1 LMEVGQLTMFAC
13 YCDSTVHVPGQAALA
28 LAEIV
33 GFAAS
38 SGLQSVSVEVV
49 AHPLLKALILI
60 FCSVVLES
68 TMREGVAA
76 QFRGADAESMVTSFR
91 TMLKGLSD
99 AELLLD
105 ESLQITDDDLLRGS
119 LVMEESLKGQV
130 FSNLLLPDTEEQ
142 ARFQKFIHRQSPP
155 ASQARTPACLRI
167 SLRTS
172 QAQRVGADLFHV
184 RIPHLR
190 GCTDAFHLLGLKLD
204 ADSNFTDLETDSGS
218 SGFRSPNSCLQ
229 SSSDLAATVLS
240 SDFSEA
246 SSGAYLEAL
255 WTFSEVC
262 MKVDARANPPKVVSV
277 HFNYRHRGRQNPRDL
292 HNQHLPD
299 LRMFIRPTQWARV
312 YRTVRAYASAYT
324 PCRSNGEVG
333 EVWIRLGHPSQY
345 RLARRAR
352 MRGADSGHVWI
363 ELKDVCVPARLGS
376 GEMMYIGEEPAQ
388 PAETTARGRSPN
400 ELPLQQ
406 LAVYTRVPEGHWVQR
421 AEENWRTAGTPSNDR
436 NERTDG
442 LVRKLKEATENPEER
457 QAEAQ
462 NWRNSEG
469 EWAERW
475 RTTEAGLHRRL
486 QNSDDDESYL

>member
-142 ARFQKFIHRQSPP
+142 A
-155 ASQARTPACLRI
+155 
-167 SLRTS
+167 
-172 QAQRVGADLFHV
+172 QRVGADLFHV

-204 ADSNFTDLETDSGS
+204 A
-218 SGFRSPNSCLQ
+218 
-229 SSSDLAATVLS
+229 
-240 SDFSEA
+240 
-246 SSGAYLEAL
+246 AL

-277 HFNYRHRGRQNPRDL
+277 HFNYR
-292 HNQHLPD
+292 
-299 LRMFIRPTQWARV
+299 
-312 YRTVRAYASAYT
+312 
-324 PCRSNGEVG
+324 SNGEVG
-333 EVWIRLGHPSQY
+333 EVLTLG
-345 RLARRAR
+345 
-352 MRGADSGHVWI
+352 M
-363 ELKDVCVPARLGS
+363 C
-376 GEMMYIGEEPAQ
+376 
-388 PAETTARGRSPN
+388 
-400 ELPLQQ
+400 
-406 LAVYTRVPEGHWVQR
+406 
-421 AEENWRTAGTPSNDR
+421 
-436 NERTDG
+436 G
-442 LVRKLKEATENPEER
+442 LN
-457 QAEAQ
+457 
-462 NWRNSEG
+462 
-469 EWAERW
+469 
-475 RTTEAGLHRRL
+475 
-486 QNSDDDESYL
+486 